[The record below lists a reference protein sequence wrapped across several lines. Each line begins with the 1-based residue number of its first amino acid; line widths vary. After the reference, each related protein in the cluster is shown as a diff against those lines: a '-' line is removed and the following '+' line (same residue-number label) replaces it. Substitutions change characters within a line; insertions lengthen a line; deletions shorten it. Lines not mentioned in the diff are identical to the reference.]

1 MFKNYFP
8 LYETITTYRKDYL
21 RSDIVAALTV
31 AVVALP
37 QSMAYAIIAGVE
49 PVYGLYAAIV
59 LAILGSAFGNS
70 NHLATGP
77 TNAISLL
84 VAGTMGLYAG
94 QQNFYEMLF
103 MLTFMVGA
111 IQFLMGVL
119 KLGKLVNYVSHSVI
133 VGFTAGAGVII
144 ALGQFNQLLGISLPK
159 GHFSTIEKVV
169 LTVEHIDQI
178 NYIAF
183 GLGLGTILVNV
194 LLKKINKN
202 LPGALLGLVF
212 CAAAVM
218 LLDLSRFGIKL
229 TGNIPSAIPPFKML
243 SFDPGMMGSLA
254 GGAAVIAVIGLV
266 EAVSISK
273 AIAAQTQ
280 QKLDSNQEFIG
291 QGVANMGGSFLGCIA
306 GSGSFTRSAIAY
318 QNGGRTRLA
327 GVLAGVAVLVILLFL
342 APYAKYIPSA
352 ALAGVIMVVAYSMI
366 DKNAVRKVLTSNRN
380 DAAVLVVTFLA
391 TILAPD
397 LEYAIYSGV
406 IISIALYLKNTGAAG
421 VRLLEGDSP
430 GGFRE
435 ADLSTAAGS
444 SVTAIDLGGDLYF
457 GSSMDLDEK
466 LERAS
471 SVGSRVM
478 VVNMGS
484 VSSIDVTSLEII
496 ENFVK
501 RSSKEG
507 RKVIISGVRPGIY
520 RSLEKAHITGLVGK
534 DSVFMSEREIF
545 GSLARSLSA
554 AEAYLKEMP
563 AAALQ
568 TAAQVAGEL
577 KPVAAVGLKP
587 MVRLVGLLE
596 RLLEEP
602 FLKAE
607 VYAMDVMLRKV

>member
-1 MFKNYFP
+1 MIKNFFP
-8 LYETITTYRKDYL
+8 LYETVTTYRKDYL
-21 RSDIVAALTV
+21 RNDIVAALTV

-37 QSMAYAIIAGVE
+37 QSMAYAIIAGVD
-49 PVYGLYAAIV
+49 PVYGLYTAIV

-84 VAGTMGLYAG
+84 IAGTMGMFAG

-144 ALGQFNQLLGISLPK
+144 ALGQFNQLLGISLPQ
-159 GHFSTIEKVV
+159 GHHSTIEKVI

-183 GLGLGTILVNV
+183 GLGLGTILVTV
-194 LLKKINKN
+194 ILKKINKN

-218 LLDLSRFGIKL
+218 ILDLSRFGIKL

-243 SFDPGMMGSLA
+243 SFDPGVMGSLA
-254 GGAAVIAVIGLV
+254 GGAAVIAIIGLV

-280 QKLDSNQEFIG
+280 QKLDPNQEFIG
-291 QGVANMGGSFLGCIA
+291 QGMANMGGSFLGSIA
-306 GSGSFTRSAIAY
+306 GSGSFTRSAIAF
-318 QNGGRTRLA
+318 QNGGKTRLA
-327 GVLAGVAVLVILLFL
+327 GVLTGLVILVILLFL
-342 APYAKYIPSA
+342 APYAKFIPSA

-366 DKNAVRKVLTSNRN
+366 DKNAVRKVLTSNKN
-380 DAAVLVVTFLA
+380 DAAVLAVTFAA

-406 IISIALYLKNTGAAG
+406 IISIVLYLKNTGAAG
-421 VRLLEGDSP
+421 VRLLEGAGP
-430 GGFRE
+430 GNFRE
-435 ADLSTAAGS
+435 AELSPAAES
-444 SVTAIDLGGDLYF
+444 PVTAIDIGGDLYF

-466 LERAS
+466 LDRAS
-471 SVGSRVM
+471 CAGSRVM
-478 VVNMGS
+478 VLNMCS
-484 VSSIDVTSLEII
+484 VSSIDITCLEII
-496 ENFVK
+496 ENFIK
-501 RSSKEG
+501 RSSGEG

-534 DSVFMSEREIF
+534 DNVFMSEREIF
-545 GSLARSLSA
+545 GSLCRSLAA
-554 AEAYLKEMP
+554 AETYLKEMP
-563 AAALQ
+563 AVARQ

-577 KPVAAVGLKP
+577 KPVAAAGLSP
-587 MVRLVGLLE
+587 VVRLVGLLE

-602 FLKAE
+602 FFRAE
-607 VYAMDVMLRKV
+607 IYAMDVMLKR